1 MSKIEKIRKLVKS
14 RFKESD
20 WKYHMLPVVKYTK
33 KLAKIY
39 KVDGEI
45 AELAALLH
53 DIGRVDIK
61 HDEDHHIVG
70 IPEAEK
76 ILKKFNYPDEVI
88 KEVKH
93 VVTSHRTSKGPKP
106 KTMIAKIVAN
116 ADAMAHFDILPV
128 FFWWRKSRKEYSF
141 EDTLQWVENKL
152 KNDWKKKITLPEA
165 KKISEKNYK
174 ANRLL
179 LDSLE
184 KYAKEK

>member
-1 MSKIEKIRKLVKS
+1 MSKIDKIRKLVKNK
-14 RFKESD
+14 FEEND

-39 KVDGEI
+39 KVNEEV

-61 HDEDHHIVG
+61 HDEDHHIAGVP
-70 IPEAEK
+70 IAEK
-76 ILKKFNYPDEVI
+76 ILRNFGYPEKTI

-93 VVTSHRTSKGPKP
+93 VIASHRTSKGPKP

-152 KNDWKKKITLPEA
+152 KKDWEKKITLPEA
-165 KKISEKNYK
+165 KKISKKNYE
-174 ANRLL
+174 ANKLL
-179 LDSLE
+179 LDSLNR
-184 KYAKEK
+184 YTKEK

>member
-1 MSKIEKIRKLVKS
+1 MNKIEKVRKLIKGK
-14 RFKESD
+14 FEESD
-20 WKYHMLPVVKYTK
+20 WKYHMLPVIKYTK

-39 KVDGEI
+39 HVNEEL

-70 IPEAEK
+70 IPIAEE
-76 ILKKFNYPDEVI
+76 ILKKFDYSDKVI

-93 VVTSHRTSKGPKP
+93 VVASHRTNKGPKP
-106 KTMIAKIVAN
+106 KTMVAKIVAN

-128 FFWWRKSRKEYSF
+128 FFWWRKSRKGYTF
-141 EDTLQWVENKL
+141 EETLNWVNNKII
-152 KNDWKKKITLPEA
+152 NDWKIKIILPEA

-174 ANRLL
+174 ANRII
-179 LDSLE
+179 LDSLN
-184 KYAKEK
+184 KYAKQK

>member
-1 MSKIEKIRKLVKS
+1 MNKLKEIRQLVKS
-14 RFKESD
+14 KFEEND

-39 KVDGEI
+39 KVDEEL

-61 HDEDHHIVG
+61 YDEDHHIVG
-70 IPEAEK
+70 VPIAEK
-76 ILKKFNYPDEVI
+76 ILRNFNYPEKVI

-93 VVTSHRTSKGPKP
+93 VVASHRTSKGPRP

-152 KNDWKKKITLPEA
+152 KNDWQKKITLPEA
-165 KKISEKNYK
+165 KKISKKNYK
-174 ANRLL
+174 ANRLI
-179 LDSLE
+179 LDSLN